1 MFQQAVAG
9 GAELASSQAQHWQL
23 NQDLANNLQQSLEKL
38 KVVEMQGLVGAL
50 GVMHDEI
57 VRKSTSWL
65 PESGLML
72 VANVTQLGI
81 ATLPATVLARRSK
94 LFNVLVY
101 S

>member
-1 MFQQAVAG
+1 MFQQAVTG

-23 NQDLANNLQQSLEKL
+23 NQDLATNLQQSLGKL
-38 KVVEMQGLVGAL
+38 KEVEMQGLVSAL
-50 GVMHDEI
+50 GVMHDEL
-57 VRKSTSWL
+57 VRKFTSWL

-94 LFNVLVY
+94 LFNVLAY